1 MERET
6 EGEKREH
13 KILVKE
19 MRLERR
25 RGARRRGQ
33 EMTQREVQQRGW
45 EEAATLD

>member
-6 EGEKREH
+6 EKIEEKREW

-19 MRLERR
+19 MRLEE
-25 RGARRRGQ
+25 RRGQ
-33 EMTQREVQQRGW
+33 EMTEREVQQRRW

>member
-6 EGEKREH
+6 EKIEEKREC

-19 MRLERR
+19 MRLEE
-25 RGARRRGQ
+25 RRGQ
-33 EMTQREVQQRGW
+33 EMTEREVQQRRW